1 MQQDGA
7 NKMKTLAESLK
18 AIEAN
23 KTELDRAWDAGFNW
37 YARTDPRQPQGWV
50 GPHYFDKDGKAVTA
64 SQLTDLERQYF
75 FMGLEEAKKAEKEG
89 DL

>member
-1 MQQDGA
+1 MT
-7 NKMKTLAESLK
+7 TLKESIARL
-18 AIEAN
+18 EAN
-23 KTELDRAWDAGFNW
+23 KTELDRAWEAGFNW
-37 YARTDPRQPQGWV
+37 YARKDPRQPEGYV

-75 FMGLEEAKKAEKEG
+75 FLGLEEAKKAERDG